1 MYYHGKEGITDFRT
15 YDDLYIAVS
24 EFTILTDKTN
34 DEIVFKTRIANE
46 AKTGANGY
54 SFAGVNGFWDDLN
67 NMIEALWC
75 RHLNGK
81 FNF

>member
-15 YDDLYIAVS
+15 YDELYIAVS
-24 EFTILTDKTN
+24 EFTVLTDKTN

-46 AKTGANGY
+46 AKTGVNGY
-54 SFAGVNGFWDDLN
+54 SFVGVNGFWDDLN
-67 NMIEALWC
+67 NMIDALWC

-81 FNF
+81 FSL